1 MSLYVEIE
9 KELPSFKLKV
19 KIIQSKGILGFLGES
34 GSGKSMTLKCIAGL
48 EKPTRGK
55 IILNDRVLFDS
66 DKNINIPTRDR
77 NVGFLFQNYAL
88 FPHMTVSQNIELG
101 LKNLDKAEKRKIS
114 SYYLGIVGLKGMEE
128 RFPWQLSGG
137 QQQRVALS
145 RVLATSPEILLLDEP
160 FSALD
165 HHLRSNMEKELLN
178 LIKDYSGDILFVT
191 HDIEEAYRVCDDIIV
206 YDSGKGVNKRDKR
219 SLFDRPQSYSEAKIT
234 GCKNISKAKKTGDCT
249 VFALDWGIELTV
261 PEIIY
266 KDIEYIGI
274 REHDIVVRD
283 FFTDSENIFSF
294 NLVYTVENPFT
305 FKLYFNK
312 SKENKKSIELYDNNS
327 NVQVDIDKG
336 NFKYEKN
343 GTVYL
348 EFPEDKLFCI

>member
-101 LKNLDKAEKRKIS
+101 LKNLDKEEKRKIS

-178 LIKDYSGDILFVT
+178 LIKDYSGDI
-191 HDIEEAYRVCDDIIV
+191 
-206 YDSGKGVNKRDKR
+206 RD
-219 SLFDRPQSYSEAKIT
+219 
-234 GCKNISKAKKTGDCT
+234 
-249 VFALDWGIELTV
+249 IELTV

-266 KDIEYIGI
+266 RDIEYIGI

-294 NLVYTVENPFT
+294 NLVYTVENPFS
-305 FKLYFNK
+305 FKLYFNNL
-312 SKENKKSIELYDNNS
+312 KENNKSIELYNNC
-327 NVQVDIDKG
+327 NVQVDIEKD

-343 GTVYL
+343 DTVYL